1 MNKTICVVEYER
13 KSRQELTEDNFNQL
27 KDMCLQ
33 DEYKNILSYQNGK
46 ICFKNYAGVLELK
59 SGDFIE
65 VLPKICFAED
75 NQNESRNIFRNM
87 VATLKSNYYKAF
99 DNTKVDC
106 GNFPL
111 MEIFITVFLNEL
123 ENLIKFGVRKN
134 YVKVSEN
141 SNFIKG
147 KIKIINNIKY
157 NFAHKERNY
166 IEYSKFIENIP
177 ENIILKTCLK
187 FLQNKT
193 IDIYNK
199 KRINE
204 ALFVFDEI
212 SITHN
217 VSNEFNKISLNR
229 LNRYYETPL
238 ELAQIFLMGNSFLP
252 QAGKTNLLSLM
263 FPLEKLFEEYVF
275 FNLKRE
281 YKNLFKTIKAQSNP
295 YCLIESEN
303 KFKLK
308 PDIVMENNDNI
319 LILDTK
325 WKLLDINSND
335 GKYNISQSDL
345 YQLYAYGKKY
355 KQKLK
360 EKGQYKKVQLFLI
373 YPMTEKFNICK
384 TWNYEKDN
392 SLPIHIVP
400 YDLKSNVL
408 LHQFDL
414 VID

>member
-13 KSRQELTEDNFNQL
+13 KSKEDLTEQNFNQL
-27 KDMCLQ
+27 KEMCLQ
-33 DEYKNILSYQNGK
+33 DEYKDIFSYQNGK

-65 VLPKICFAED
+65 VLPKLCFSENKQD
-75 NQNESRNIFRNM
+75 ECRTIFRNM
-87 VATLKSNYYKAF
+87 IATLKSNYYKAF
-99 DNTKVDC
+99 DNTNINCDK
-106 GNFPL
+106 FPL

-123 ENLIKFGVRKN
+123 DNLIRLGVRKN

-147 KIKIINNIKY
+147 KIKILNNIKY
-157 NFAHKERNY
+157 NSTHKERNY

-177 ENIILKTCLK
+177 ENIILKTCLIY
-187 FLQNKT
+187 LQNKT
-193 IDIYNK
+193 TDIYNK

-212 SITHN
+212 RVTYNIA
-217 VSNEFNKISLNR
+217 NEFNKICLNR
-229 LNRYYETPL
+229 LNMYYETPL

-252 QAGKTNLLSLM
+252 QTGKTNLLSLM

-275 FNLKRE
+275 FNLKKE
-281 YKNLFKTIKAQSNP
+281 HKDKFNTIKAQSNP
-295 YCLIESEN
+295 YYLIESEN

-308 PDIVMENNDNI
+308 PDIVMENDKTI
-319 LILDTK
+319 MILDTK
-325 WKLLDINSND
+325 WKLLDMNSND

-355 KQKLK
+355 KQIH
-360 EKGQYKKVQLFLI
+360 F
-373 YPMTEKFNICK
+373 M
-384 TWNYEKDN
+384 N
-392 SLPIHIVP
+392 SLAFIITIFI
-400 YDLKSNVL
+400 S
-408 LHQFDL
+408 FS
-414 VID
+414 

>member
-13 KSRQELTEDNFNQL
+13 KSKQDLTEQNFNQL
-27 KDMCLQ
+27 KEMCLQ
-33 DEYKNILSYQNGK
+33 DEYKDIFSYQNGK

-65 VLPKICFAED
+65 VLPKICFSENKQD
-75 NQNESRNIFRNM
+75 ECRTIFRNM
-87 VATLKSNYYKAF
+87 IATLKSNYYKAF
-99 DNTKVDC
+99 DNTKINC
-106 GNFPL
+106 GKFPL

-123 ENLIKFGVRKN
+123 DNLIRLGVRKS

-147 KIKIINNIKY
+147 KIKILNNIKY
-157 NFAHKERNY
+157 NSAHKERNY

-177 ENIILKTCLK
+177 ENIILKTCLIY
-187 FLQNKT
+187 LQNKT
-193 IDIYNK
+193 TDIYNK

-212 SITHN
+212 N
-217 VSNEFNKISLNR
+217 VTYNIAYEFNKICLNR
-229 LNRYYETPL
+229 LNMYYETPL

-252 QAGKTNLLSLM
+252 QTGRTNLLSLM

-275 FNLKRE
+275 FYLKKE
-281 YKNLFKTIKAQSNP
+281 HKDKFKTIKAQSNP
-295 YCLIESEN
+295 YYLIESEN

-308 PDIVMENNDNI
+308 PDIVMENDKTI
-319 LILDTK
+319 MILDTK
-325 WKLLDINSND
+325 WKLLDMNSNA

-355 KQKLK
+355 KQKQI
-360 EKGQYKKVQLFLI
+360 EKGSNKKIQLFLI
-373 YPMTEKFNICK
+373 YPMTEKFNIAK
-384 TWNYEKDN
+384 TWNYEKDE
-392 SLPIHIVP
+392 SLPINIVP
-400 YDLKSNVL
+400 YDLQSNKLIYNFV
-408 LHQFDL
+408 Q
-414 VID
+414 

>member
-13 KSRQELTEDNFNQL
+13 KSKQDLTEQNFNQL
-27 KDMCLQ
+27 KEMCLQ
-33 DEYKNILSYQNGK
+33 DEYKDIFSYQNGK

-65 VLPKICFAED
+65 VLPKICFSENKQD
-75 NQNESRNIFRNM
+75 ECRTIFRNM
-87 VATLKSNYYKAF
+87 IATLKSNYYKAF
-99 DNTKVDC
+99 DNTNINC
-106 GNFPL
+106 GKFPL

-123 ENLIKFGVRKN
+123 DNLIRLGVRKN

-147 KIKIINNIKY
+147 KIKILNNIKY
-157 NFAHKERNY
+157 NSTHKERNY

-177 ENIILKTCLK
+177 ENIILKTCLIY
-187 FLQNKT
+187 LQNKT
-193 IDIYNK
+193 TDIYNK

-212 SITHN
+212 RVTYNIA
-217 VSNEFNKISLNR
+217 NEFNKICLNR
-229 LNRYYETPL
+229 LNMYYETPL

-252 QAGKTNLLSLM
+252 QTGKTNLLSLM

-275 FNLKRE
+275 FNLKKE
-281 YKNLFKTIKAQSNP
+281 HKDKFKTIKAQSNP
-295 YCLIESEN
+295 YYLIENEN

-308 PDIVMENNDNI
+308 PDIVMENDKTI
-319 LILDTK
+319 MILDTK
-325 WKLLDINSND
+325 WKLLDMNSND

-355 KQKLK
+355 KQKQI
-360 EKGQYKKVQLFLI
+360 EKCSNKKIQLFLI
-373 YPMTEKFNICK
+373 YPMTEMFNTTK
-384 TWNYEKDN
+384 TWNYEKDE
-392 SLPIHIVP
+392 SLPINIVP
-400 YDLKSNVL
+400 YDLKSKNFL
-408 LHQFDL
+408 YEL
-414 VID
+414 

>member
-13 KSRQELTEDNFNQL
+13 KSKQDLTEQNFNQL
-27 KDMCLQ
+27 KEMCLQ
-33 DEYKNILSYQNGK
+33 DEYKDIFSYQNGK

-65 VLPKICFAED
+65 VLPKICFSENKQD
-75 NQNESRNIFRNM
+75 ECRTIFRNM
-87 VATLKSNYYKAF
+87 IATLKSNYYKAF
-99 DNTKVDC
+99 DNTNINC
-106 GNFPL
+106 GKFPL

-123 ENLIKFGVRKN
+123 DNLIRLGVRKN

-147 KIKIINNIKY
+147 KIKILNNIKY
-157 NFAHKERNY
+157 NSTHKERNY

-177 ENIILKTCLK
+177 ENIILKTCLIY
-187 FLQNKT
+187 LQNKT
-193 IDIYNK
+193 TDIYNK

-212 SITHN
+212 RVTYNIA
-217 VSNEFNKISLNR
+217 NEFNKICLNR
-229 LNRYYETPL
+229 LNMYYETPL

-252 QAGKTNLLSLM
+252 QTGKTNLLSLM

-275 FNLKRE
+275 FNLKKE
-281 YKNLFKTIKAQSNP
+281 HKDKFKTIKAQSNP
-295 YCLIESEN
+295 YYLIESEN

-308 PDIVMENNDNI
+308 PDIVMENDKTI
-319 LILDTK
+319 MILDTK
-325 WKLLDINSND
+325 WKLLDMNSND

-355 KQKLK
+355 KQKQI
-360 EKGQYKKVQLFLI
+360 EKCSNKKIQLFLI
-373 YPMTEKFNICK
+373 YPMTEMFNTAK
-384 TWNYEKDN
+384 TWNYEKDE
-392 SLPIHIVP
+392 SLPINIVP
-400 YDLKSNVL
+400 YDLKSKNFL
-408 LHQFDL
+408 YEL
-414 VID
+414 

>member
-13 KSRQELTEDNFNQL
+13 KSKQDLTEQNFNQL
-27 KDMCLQ
+27 KEMCLQ
-33 DEYKNILSYQNGK
+33 DEYKDIFSYQNGK

-65 VLPKICFAED
+65 VLPKICFSENKQD
-75 NQNESRNIFRNM
+75 ECRTIFRNM
-87 VATLKSNYYKAF
+87 IATLKNNCYKAF
-99 DNTKVDC
+99 DNTNINC
-106 GNFPL
+106 GKFPL

-123 ENLIKFGVRKN
+123 DNLIRLGVRKN

-147 KIKIINNIKY
+147 KIKILNNIKY
-157 NFAHKERNY
+157 NSTHKERNY

-177 ENIILKTCLK
+177 ENIILKTCLIY
-187 FLQNKT
+187 LQNKT
-193 IDIYNK
+193 TDIYNK

-212 SITHN
+212 RVTYNIA
-217 VSNEFNKISLNR
+217 NEFNKICLNR
-229 LNRYYETPL
+229 LNMYYETPL

-252 QAGKTNLLSLM
+252 QTGKTNLLSLM

-275 FNLKRE
+275 FNLKKE
-281 YKNLFKTIKAQSNP
+281 HKDKFKTIKAQSNP
-295 YCLIESEN
+295 YYLIESEN

-308 PDIVMENNDNI
+308 PDIVMENDKTI
-319 LILDTK
+319 MILDTK
-325 WKLLDINSND
+325 WKLLDMNSND

-355 KQKLK
+355 KQKQI
-360 EKGQYKKVQLFLI
+360 EKCSNKKIQLFLI
-373 YPMTEKFNICK
+373 YPMTEMFNTAK
-384 TWNYEKDN
+384 TWNYEKDE
-392 SLPIHIVP
+392 SLPINIVP
-400 YDLKSNVL
+400 YDLKSKNL
-408 LHQFDL
+408 IYGL
-414 VID
+414 

>member
-13 KSRQELTEDNFNQL
+13 KSKQDLTEQNFNQL
-27 KDMCLQ
+27 KEMCLQ
-33 DEYKNILSYQNGK
+33 DEYKDIFSYQNGK

-65 VLPKICFAED
+65 VLPKICFSENKQD
-75 NQNESRNIFRNM
+75 ECRTIFRNM
-87 VATLKSNYYKAF
+87 IATLKSNYYKAF
-99 DNTKVDC
+99 DNTNINC
-106 GNFPL
+106 GKFPL

-123 ENLIKFGVRKN
+123 DNLIRLGVRKN

-147 KIKIINNIKY
+147 KIKILNNIKY
-157 NFAHKERNY
+157 NSTHKERNY

-177 ENIILKTCLK
+177 ENIILKTCLIY
-187 FLQNKT
+187 LQNKT
-193 IDIYNK
+193 TDIYNK

-212 SITHN
+212 RVTYNIA
-217 VSNEFNKISLNR
+217 NEFNKICLNR
-229 LNRYYETPL
+229 LNMYYETPL

-252 QAGKTNLLSLM
+252 QTGKTNLLSLM

-275 FNLKRE
+275 FNLKKE
-281 YKNLFKTIKAQSNP
+281 HKDKFKTIKAQSNP
-295 YCLIESEN
+295 YYLIESEN

-308 PDIVMENNDNI
+308 PDIVMENDKTI
-319 LILDTK
+319 MILDTK
-325 WKLLDINSND
+325 WKLLDMNSND

-355 KQKLK
+355 KQKQI
-360 EKGQYKKVQLFLI
+360 EKGSDKQIKLFLI
-373 YPMTEKFNICK
+373 YPMTEKFNIAK
-384 TWNYEKDN
+384 TWNYEKDD
-392 SLPIHIVP
+392 SLPIDIIP
-400 YDLKSNVL
+400 YDLKL
-408 LHQFDL
+408 RKL
-414 VID
+414 IY

>member
-13 KSRQELTEDNFNQL
+13 KSKQDLTEQNFNQL
-27 KDMCLQ
+27 KEMCLQ
-33 DEYKNILSYQNGK
+33 DEYKDIFSYQNGK

-65 VLPKICFAED
+65 VLPKICFSENKQD
-75 NQNESRNIFRNM
+75 ECRTIFRNM
-87 VATLKSNYYKAF
+87 IATLKSNCYKAF
-99 DNTKVDC
+99 DNTNINC
-106 GNFPL
+106 GKFPL

-123 ENLIKFGVRKN
+123 DNLIRLGVRKN

-147 KIKIINNIKY
+147 KIKILNNIKY
-157 NFAHKERNY
+157 NSTHKERNY

-177 ENIILKTCLK
+177 ENIILKTCLIY
-187 FLQNKT
+187 LQNKT
-193 IDIYNK
+193 TDIYNK

-212 SITHN
+212 RVTYNIA
-217 VSNEFNKISLNR
+217 NEFNKICLNR
-229 LNRYYETPL
+229 LNMYYETPL

-252 QAGKTNLLSLM
+252 QTGKTNLLSLM

-275 FNLKRE
+275 FNLKKE
-281 YKNLFKTIKAQSNP
+281 HKDKFKTIKAQSNP
-295 YCLIESEN
+295 YYLIESEN

-308 PDIVMENNDNI
+308 PDIVMENDKTI
-319 LILDTK
+319 MILDTK
-325 WKLLDINSND
+325 WKLLDMNSND

-355 KQKLK
+355 KQKQI
-360 EKGQYKKVQLFLI
+360 EKCSNKKIQLFLI
-373 YPMTEKFNICK
+373 YPMTEMFNTAK
-384 TWNYEKDN
+384 TWNYEKDE
-392 SLPIHIVP
+392 SLPINIVP
-400 YDLKSNVL
+400 YDLKSKNL
-408 LHQFDL
+408 IYGL
-414 VID
+414 